1 METAQHDERK
11 TSFAPKGWQEFI
23 LRACQLIKPCR
34 LLRERALEDDPTP
47 LKFEALGMHRDFP
60 RRIAQTSRF

>member
-1 METAQHDERK
+1 MIPRVGFHEKRANKMETAQHDERK

-47 LKFEALGMHRDFP
+47 LKFKR
-60 RRIAQTSRF
+60 